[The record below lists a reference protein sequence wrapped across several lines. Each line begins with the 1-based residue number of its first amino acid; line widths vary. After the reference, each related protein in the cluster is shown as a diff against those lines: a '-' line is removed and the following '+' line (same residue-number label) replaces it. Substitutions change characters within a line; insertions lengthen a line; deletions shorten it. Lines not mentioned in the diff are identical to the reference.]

1 MSALWDFQAVA
12 VEEMRGHI
20 RRGIKRILLVAP
32 TGSGKG
38 TMAAHM
44 IHQASHRN
52 KRIGFLVNRRELVKD
67 LSRRLDGLG
76 VEHGIIMADD
86 PRVKPWLNVHV
97 ASIDSLHRRDIP
109 AWDLVFLDE
118 AHFSISPI
126 WKSVTD
132 RLGAAVLIGMTAT
145 PVRADG
151 RGLEEMYDVMVRCPD
166 TPALIEREFLV
177 PPRVFAPP
185 PPDLKGIK
193 STAGEYNQKELG
205 TRMNTR
211 VITGNILEHW
221 LRHGRGR
228 PTIGFGVTVEHSKA
242 MTAQFCEA
250 GIRAEHVD
258 ALTPD
263 RDNGRGGNWRDG
275 EDGIWV
281 RLARYEIEVV
291 FNVGIAGY
299 GWDCLDSQT
308 EILTGEGWRGMGQVK
323 QCDLVYSRN
332 RVTGQAELVPADSY
346 GERPVRPGEKMI
358 RVKNQRIDVRV
369 TEGHHIVWSPVDQ
382 FDRRKS
388 VINESCGRD
397 LIGRKETMCLPL
409 GVEAPYQESHLDLS
423 DDEIKLIAWFMTDG
437 CHAGA
442 GISIS
447 QSKEYHHEIR
457 DLLYRLGM
465 KFRERCRP
473 PRAAGYPTT
482 LWSHEFNI
490 GVRACG
496 HLKKYFDKNVSPLL
510 DAMDRRQFHLF
521 WTELLKGDGEKSGP
535 TKTGWLWCNLKTQAD
550 AYTRMAVLRGFSTS
564 YSNRTCESG
573 QVMWRISVRQNR
585 WLALNANTTNKKA
598 AVAVA
603 ESGDGETVW
612 CVSNRNGTLITRR
625 GGKVIILGNCPPVSC
640 MIEARPTKSLA
651 LWLQHCGR
659 VLRSYPL
666 KRDAIIL
673 DHAGNTLRHQPP
685 DWPRDWT
692 LASKPKADKSSSS
705 SSSSDVHQCQDCF
718 FVYEGSG
725 ACPECGFVDKGG
737 LEHREGT
744 LGEVLP
750 QFICAACKA
759 DMPGAAAGDPCDVCR
774 RGYAKRIYRIKK
786 LSKNRIIAA
795 WQMEAAEKGYAPA
808 WLFHKIERLKANGWQ
823 QA

>member
-1 MSALWDFQAVA
+1 
-12 VEEMRGHI
+12 MRGHI

-299 GWDCLDSQT
+299 GWDC
-308 EILTGEGWRGMGQVK
+308 
-323 QCDLVYSRN
+323 
-332 RVTGQAELVPADSY
+332 
-346 GERPVRPGEKMI
+346 
-358 RVKNQRIDVRV
+358 
-369 TEGHHIVWSPVDQ
+369 
-382 FDRRKS
+382 
-388 VINESCGRD
+388 
-397 LIGRKETMCLPL
+397 
-409 GVEAPYQESHLDLS
+409 
-423 DDEIKLIAWFMTDG
+423 
-437 CHAGA
+437 
-442 GISIS
+442 
-447 QSKEYHHEIR
+447 
-457 DLLYRLGM
+457 
-465 KFRERCRP
+465 
-473 PRAAGYPTT
+473 
-482 LWSHEFNI
+482 
-490 GVRACG
+490 
-496 HLKKYFDKNVSPLL
+496 
-510 DAMDRRQFHLF
+510 
-521 WTELLKGDGEKSGP
+521 
-535 TKTGWLWCNLKTQAD
+535 
-550 AYTRMAVLRGFSTS
+550 
-564 YSNRTCESG
+564 
-573 QVMWRISVRQNR
+573 
-585 WLALNANTTNKKA
+585 
-598 AVAVA
+598 
-603 ESGDGETVW
+603 
-612 CVSNRNGTLITRR
+612 
-625 GGKVIILGNCPPVSC
+625 PPVSC

-705 SSSSDVHQCQDCF
+705 SSSSDVHQCQACF
-718 FVYEGSG
+718 FVYEGNG